1 MICKICDIEFE
12 QKHFNQK
19 CCSEACKHEAKLIS
33 NRKYKKTEKGIA
45 GIRRLYNSEAKK
57 ISDAKYRQTENAK
70 KKAVI
75 RSTRTLA
82 NSPKLQEA
90 KRLRDIA
97 FSKTERGKELNSI
110 AKKKYRKTE
119 KGKEKIR
126 ELKYIRRNK
135 NAGKFDLKAWS
146 EKLEK
151 LDYKCQICGTRD
163 RITID
168 HIIPL
173 TKGGT
178 NHIDNIQPLCHSCN
192 SSKGNKIITAT

>member
-1 MICKICDIEFE
+1 MICKVCNIEFE

-19 CCSEACKHEAKLIS
+19 CCSVECKHEAKLIS
-33 NRKYKKTEKGIA
+33 NRKYKKTEKGIL
-45 GIRRLYNSEAKK
+45 GIRKLYNSEAKK

-75 RSTRTLA
+75 RSTRTLS

-97 FSKTERGKELNSI
+97 FSKTERGKEINSI
-110 AKKKYRKTE
+110 ARKKYSKTE

-135 NAGKFDLKAWS
+135 KAGKLDLQAWN
-146 EKLEK
+146 EKLER
-151 LDYKCQICGTRD
+151 LDYKCQICGTRE

-178 NHIDNIQPLCHSCN
+178 NHIDNLQPLCHSCN
-192 SSKGNKIITAT
+192 SSKGNKIKIAI

>member
-1 MICKICDIEFE
+1 MICKVCNIEFE
-12 QKHFNQK
+12 AKHFNQK
-19 CCSEACKHEAKLIS
+19 CCSVECKHEAKLIS
-33 NRKYKKTEKGIA
+33 NRKHKKSKKGIL
-45 GIRRLYNSEAKK
+45 GIRKLYNSEAKK

-75 RSTRTLA
+75 RSTRTLK
-82 NSPKLQEA
+82 NSPSLQEA
-90 KRLRDIA
+90 KRLRDFA
-97 FSKTERGKELNSI
+97 FSKTKQGREINKI
-110 AKKKYRKTE
+110 AKKKYSKTE

-135 NAGKFDLKAWS
+135 NAGKLDLQAWND
-146 EKLEK
+146 KLEI
-151 LDYKCQICGTRD
+151 LDYKCQYCGTRE

-178 NHIDNIQPLCHSCN
+178 NHIDNLQPLCHSCN
-192 SSKGNKIITAT
+192 SSKGNKLNIAI

>member
-1 MICKICDIEFE
+1 MICKVCNIEFE

-19 CCSEACKHEAKLIS
+19 CCSVECKHEAKLIS
-33 NRKYKKTEKGIA
+33 NRKYKKTEKGIL
-45 GIRRLYNSEAKK
+45 GIRKLYNSEAKK

-75 RSTRTLA
+75 RSKRTLA

-97 FSKTERGKELNSI
+97 FSKTEHGKEINLI
-110 AKKKYRKTE
+110 AKRKYSKTE

-135 NAGKFDLKAWS
+135 KAGKLDLQAWN
-146 EKLEK
+146 EKLER
-151 LDYKCQICGTRD
+151 LDYKCQICGTRE

-178 NHIDNIQPLCHSCN
+178 NHIDNLQPLCHSCN
-192 SSKGNKIITAT
+192 SSKGNKIKIVI

>member
-1 MICKICDIEFE
+1 MICKVCNIEFE